1 MVLIR
6 NDLHGVVV
14 ALDLARTV
22 FQRIRLNYV
31 WALAYNVF
39 GVPTAAGMVSL
50 SFLNSRSSSD
60 PQT

>member
-22 FQRIRLNYV
+22 FQRIRMNYV
-31 WALAYNVF
+31 WALAYNIF

-50 SFLNSRSSSD
+50 LLS
-60 PQT
+60 